1 MFGFESQLLFA
12 IVATLQVLGLVSV
25 AVVRST
31 EYATASDSFQRIYFV
46 LLLAVGTATILT
58 ALAGNSYWITM
69 GITLAVMVVGATLD
83 LCRERQPAEF

>member
-69 GITLAVMVVGATLD
+69 GITLALMVVGATLD
-83 LCRERQPAEF
+83 LCGERQPAEF

>member
-12 IVATLQVLGLVSV
+12 FVAVLQVLGLVSV

-31 EYATASDSFQRIYFV
+31 EYAAASDSFQRIYFV

-69 GITLAVMVVGATLD
+69 GITLAVMAVGATLD